1 MIQAMDRLLFGALT
15 RGWPPPRIEGYIDLL
30 KVDDPESAQPSRT
43 SKRRSSTS
51 VISRTFQLI
60 DTKASGLLTHTSMMI
75 AALGV
80 AGHLVADDHLE
91 DGVIVVEIMLYLL
104 VAVACLRCMAI
115 FDEHSVAHDPALV
128 STAVR
133 DELILRRELY
143 NICSRA
149 TIFLTVLIFISL
161 PLLYLY
167 VPKR

>member
-1 MIQAMDRLLFGALT
+1 MIQAMDRLLYSAVT
-15 RGWPPPRIEGYIDLL
+15 RGWKAPRIENYIEVL
-30 KVDDPESAQPSRT
+30 KVDDAESAFPN
-43 SKRRSSTS
+43 

-80 AGHLVADDHLE
+80 AGRLLADSYFE

-115 FDEHSVAHDPALV
+115 FNEHSIAPDPSLV
-128 STAVR
+128 SNAVR

-143 NICSRA
+143 ILCNRA
-149 TIFLTVLIFISL
+149 TIFLTVLIFFSL

-167 VPKR
+167 TPSR

>member
-1 MIQAMDRLLFGALT
+1 MIQAMDRFLYGAVT
-15 RGWPPPRIEGYIDLL
+15 RGWPRPRIENYIDVL
-30 KVDDPESAQPSRT
+30 KIDDPESAFAN
-43 SKRRSSTS
+43 

-80 AGHLVADDHLE
+80 AGHLVADSYLE

-104 VAVACLRCMAI
+104 VAIACLRCMAI
-115 FDEHSVAHDPALV
+115 FNEHSVAADPAAAAN
-128 STAVR
+128 AVR

-143 NICSRA
+143 AMCNRA
-149 TIFLTVLIFISL
+149 TICLTGLIFFSL

-167 VPKR
+167 TPSR

>member
-1 MIQAMDRLLFGALT
+1 MIQALDRWLFSAVT
-15 RGWPPPRIEGYIDLL
+15 RGWPHPRIANYIEVL
-30 KVDDPESAQPSRT
+30 KVDDPESALP
-43 SKRRSSTS
+43 S

-80 AGHLVADDHLE
+80 AGHLVAESYLE
-91 DGVIVVEIMLYLL
+91 NGVIVIEIMLYLL
-104 VAVACLRCMAI
+104 VAIACLRCMAI
-115 FDEHSVAHDPALV
+115 FNEHSMALDPSLI

-143 NICSRA
+143 SICNRA
-149 TIFLTVLIFISL
+149 TICLTGLIFFSL

-167 VPKR
+167 TPSS

>member
-1 MIQAMDRLLFGALT
+1 VHFTEKWAPVVRQEMRQTAILPLSVFH
-15 RGWPPPRIEGYIDLL
+15 
-30 KVDDPESAQPSRT
+30 DD
-43 SKRRSSTS
+43 S
-51 VISRTFQLI
+51 V
-60 DTKASGLLTHTSMMI
+60 MI

>member
-1 MIQAMDRLLFGALT
+1 MIQHLNRLLYGAVT
-15 RGWPPPRIEGYIDLL
+15 RGWARARIENYIEVL
-30 KVDDPESAQPSRT
+30 KVDDPQSAFPN
-43 SKRRSSTS
+43 

-80 AGHLVADDHLE
+80 AGHLVADDYVE

-115 FDEHSVAHDPALV
+115 FNEHSVASDPALV
-128 STAVR
+128 TDAVR
-133 DELILRRELY
+133 DELVLRRELY
-143 NICSRA
+143 IASNRA

-161 PLLYLY
+161 PILYRY
-167 VPKR
+167 VPPSR

>member
-1 MIQAMDRLLFGALT
+1 MIRAVDRLLFSAVT
-15 RGWPPPRIEGYIDLL
+15 RGWPPARIESYIELL
-30 KVDDPESAQPSRT
+30 KVDDLEGAQSSRT
-43 SKRRSSTS
+43 SKRKSTAG

-80 AGHLVADDHLE
+80 AGHLVADSHIE

-104 VAVACLRCMAI
+104 VAVACLRCMAV
-115 FDEHSVAHDPALV
+115 FDEHSVAHDPALHGN
-128 STAVR
+128 AVR

-143 NICSRA
+143 NICNRA
-149 TIFLTVLIFISL
+149 TIFLTALIFFSL

-167 VPKR
+167 VPAK